1 MTKFLQWRKMTWV
14 VLIFTVATTIAV
26 LPLGL
31 ASASFIG
38 LLGFASLSLIWFM
51 SRPLWRV
58 GHGARFRRL
67 QPTEIPFKSVEGL
80 AAPSR

>member
-14 VLIFTVATTIAV
+14 VLIFMVATTIAV
-26 LPLGL
+26 FPLGFAL
-31 ASASFIG
+31 AALIG
-38 LLGFASLSLIWFM
+38 VLGFASLSLIWFM

-67 QPTEIPFKSVEGL
+67 QPTEIPFKSIEGF
-80 AAPSR
+80 ATPSR